1 MQLQA
6 AGAGL
11 PTSIAAGLPPGFLP
25 AGNSA
30 AAAAAAAA
38 AGLPGIPP
46 GFLTGGLPPASIAAQ
61 MAAAGIRPPAG
72 LPPVSTAAAELALRA
87 SREEEATKLALSKSY
102 LVFFS
107 I

>member
-11 PTSIAAGLPPGFLP
+11 PTSIAAGLPPGFLQP
-25 AGNSA
+25 NN

-61 MAAAGIRPPAG
+61 MAIESWEDSVLLLASMHQGLDAARMRQANAN
-72 LPPVSTAAAELALRA
+72 AASETI
-87 SREEEATKLALSKSY
+87 EAKMQHAH
-102 LVFFS
+102 
-107 I
+107 